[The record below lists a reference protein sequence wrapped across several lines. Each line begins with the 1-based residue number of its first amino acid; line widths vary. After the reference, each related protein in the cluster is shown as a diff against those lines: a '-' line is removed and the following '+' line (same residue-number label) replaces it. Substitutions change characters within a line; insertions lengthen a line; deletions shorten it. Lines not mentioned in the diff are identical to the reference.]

1 MRHHRQVAGPNRF
14 KLSKGCSR
22 RTRFCKTESRRQSGF
37 LLRPNPGNETA
48 VYSTIDTLSQLGIDV
63 VYPDINDNLHVSG
76 HASSGELMLLMELV
90 KPKYFMPIGGTY
102 RHMIQYR
109 KLAVKLGHPEKNIF
123 ILDNGQTLILDNPQ
137 TAKTGETLQLKN
149 IMVDGYGVGDVGPVV
164 LRDRQS
170 MAKDG
175 IVVAILQLEKETGQL
190 AGKAELVSQGF
201 VFMKESQNLFG
212 EAQRL
217 VEEYLLKQS
226 GKTDFRKIR
235 DDIAE
240 KLQDFFFRRTNRQPM
255 ILPVIIE
262 V

>member
-1 MRHHRQVAGPNRF
+1 
-14 KLSKGCSR
+14 
-22 RTRFCKTESRRQSGF
+22 
-37 LLRPNPGNETA
+37 
-48 VYSTIDTLSQLGIDV
+48 
-63 VYPDINDNLHVSG
+63 
-76 HASSGELMLLMELV
+76 
-90 KPKYFMPIGGTY
+90 
-102 RHMIQYR
+102 
-109 KLAVKLGHPEKNIF
+109 
-123 ILDNGQTLILDNPQ
+123 
-137 TAKTGETLQLKN
+137 
-149 IMVDGYGVGDVGPVV
+149 MVDGYGVGDVGPVV

-190 AGKAELVSQGF
+190 AGKAELVSRGF

-235 DDIAE
+235 DDIAD